1 MVRAFLGIAV
11 CLLGLAGCAN
21 VPVAPEAAQLPWRD
35 KAFSHDSGLVTV
47 GKEDLFRLDPELLAL
62 LKTPELQATSP
73 QYRLKHLMSLIFG
86 ADLKGFGY
94 QAGHS
99 TVAGETW
106 RMRRGDCLSLTV
118 LAYATARAMGLDA
131 QMQEVRTPVTFDRRG
146 QLDVVNQHVNVLFR
160 RARRD
165 LRGSEAQDVVVD
177 FDPGF
182 ASRRPGRLL
191 SEDAVLARYYNN
203 VATEHLGQRRYGL
216 AYAHFKAAILADPAY
231 AASYGNLAVLYL
243 GAGLPAE
250 AEQLLRHAMT
260 LGDPADVP
268 IHTLH
273 QLLVQQGRTA
283 EALRLERTI
292 AEGRERDPYHWI
304 GLGVRHL
311 EDGDMRAAIS
321 ALERARAMAT
331 GFDEV
336 HRYLA
341 VAYWRA
347 GEAAKAREQI
357 ALLASSGD
365 KVGLAMLRRKIQ
377 GAMQ

>member
-11 CLLGLAGCAN
+11 CLLGLVGCAN
-21 VPVAPEAAQLPWRD
+21 VPVAPEVAQLPWRD
-35 KAFSHDSGLVTV
+35 ATFTHDAGLVTV
-47 GKEDLFRLDPELLAL
+47 GKEDLFRLDADLLAL
-62 LKTPELQATSP
+62 LKGPELQATSP

-99 TVAGETW
+99 TPAGETW
-106 RMRRGDCLSLTV
+106 RTRRGDCLSLTV
-118 LAYATARAMGLDA
+118 LAYSAARALGLDA
-131 QMQEVRTPVTFDRRG
+131 QMQEVRIPATFDRRG

-160 RARRD
+160 RAHRD
-165 LRGSEAQDVVVD
+165 LRDSQAQDVVVD

-203 VATEHLGQRRYGL
+203 VATEHLAQRRYGL

-243 GAGLPAE
+243 DAGLHAE
-250 AEQLLRHAMT
+250 AEQLLRHAVA

-311 EDGDMRAAIS
+311 EDGDVRAAIS

-357 ALLASSGD
+357 ALLAKSGD